1 MSKNVVIEG
10 IAPCGIGPAVQ
21 ILSHLHIP
29 NYSHF
34 GPRFL

>member
-1 MSKNVVIEG
+1 MSKNVVLAG
-10 IAPCGIGPAVQ
+10 IASYGIGPAVQ

-29 NYSHF
+29 YYSHF